1 MYSEENESRVARE
14 IALRVEREE
23 RGLSL
28 RDTRDRVT
36 KYDRLVKN
44 TKTKVGSTNSMY
56 HYYFIYGHY
65 TEC

>member
-44 TKTKVGSTNSMY
+44 TKTKVGSTKQHVPLLN
-56 HYYFIYGHY
+56 YGHY